1 MNPLT
6 IGLGLGI
13 VNGGVNYL
21 ADNMWDKQM
30 KPLVRDQQ
38 EISRFSGDLNAAK
51 IGALNTAL
59 SLGDNSTVSLL
70 LSSIGNKAG
79 PTKYKSDFASSLI
92 SGISDSLN
100 QANHYGLFKLKKKD
114 QSPTTVEITPPKA
127 NTSLTTPELNIWT
140 NVKSPFKNPF
150 DDDFLNAIESIKN
163 KVYSGKQPS
172 IGVSADSSYNK
183 KNYSFTQTEQK
194 LNNQYP
200 AFSTRDYI
208 LDSHQNKFV

>member
-1 MNPLT
+1 MNPLA

-13 VNGGVNYL
+13 ANGGVNYL
-21 ADNMWDKQM
+21 ADNMWDKQI
-30 KPLVRDQQ
+30 KSLTKDQQ

-59 SLGDNSTVSLL
+59 SLGDNSTIPLL

-92 SGISDSLN
+92 SGISDSLK

-114 QSPTTVEITPPKA
+114 QPTTVEITPEVTKPKPVSHDYS
-127 NTSLTTPELNIWT
+127 NWNSL
-140 NVKSPFKNPF
+140 
-150 DDDFLNAIESIKN
+150 
-163 KVYSGKQPS
+163 
-172 IGVSADSSYNK
+172 
-183 KNYSFTQTEQK
+183 FTQTEQK

-200 AFSTRDYI
+200 TFSERDYI